1 MFYLL
6 LARPLMDI
14 SCLSVSCHETMAT
27 IIVQFCQPIQ
37 VSVMGNIATYFCKQ
51 KFRDVCNYYTLTCTD
66 KPYEYHLLM

>member
-14 SCLSVSCHETMAT
+14 SCLYVSCHETMAT

-37 VSVMGNIATYFCKQ
+37 VSIMGNFATYFSKQ
-51 KFRDVCNYYTLTCTD
+51 QFRDVCNYYTPTCTD

>member
-14 SCLSVSCHETMAT
+14 SCLYVSCHETMAT

-51 KFRDVCNYYTLTCTD
+51 
-66 KPYEYHLLM
+66 

>member
-14 SCLSVSCHETMAT
+14 SCLYVSCHETMAT

-37 VSVMGNIATYFCKQ
+37 VSVIGNLATYFVNNN
-51 KFRDVCNYYTLTCTD
+51 FEMFAIITPLPALTSHINTIC
-66 KPYEYHLLM
+66 